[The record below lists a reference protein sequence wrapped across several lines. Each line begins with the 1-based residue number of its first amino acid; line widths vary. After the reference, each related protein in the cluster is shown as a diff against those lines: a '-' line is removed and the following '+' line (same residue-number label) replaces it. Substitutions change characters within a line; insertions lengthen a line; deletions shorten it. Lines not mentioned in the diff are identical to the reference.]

1 MSSTTDATA
10 DQAVQLLI
18 TDPATRAD
26 PYSVY
31 ASLRERPLYRTE
43 VEIWFAS
50 TYSTCNQVVRH
61 PRFLRRHGDSWERRL
76 ALSGSVGRRWVEDQA
91 RWMLWLD
98 PPDHARIRGL
108 VGQSFSARYIEE
120 QRSAVRSVV
129 DGLIDKIAGAGEI
142 DFVPEF
148 ALALPM
154 TVICDMLGIPPADR
168 RDFRA
173 WTSGAGGTLEPMPA
187 PEVQD
192 SADRSSA
199 AFEAYFTALIEERR
213 RTPGDDLITKLIT
226 AESEEGKLSHEE
238 LISNAVLLLAA
249 GFETTTNLL
258 GNGLL
263 ALLRNPA
270 QWRRLREEPGIA
282 ANATEEL
289 LRYDSPVQMATP
301 RVATVDAEID
311 GYVIPEGETVVAIV
325 ASGNRDPQRFHDA
338 DRLDLGRADPAPL
351 SFGAGPHFCL
361 GAALAR
367 LEGAEA
373 FEALTR
379 RLPDLEL
386 VEAEPK
392 WLPTLNLH
400 GVQGLMVRA

>member
-1 MSSTTDATA
+1 
-10 DQAVQLLI
+10 
-18 TDPATRAD
+18 
-26 PYSVY
+26 
-31 ASLRERPLYRTE
+31 
-43 VEIWFAS
+43 
-50 TYSTCNQVVRH
+50 
-61 PRFLRRHGDSWERRL
+61 
-76 ALSGSVGRRWVEDQA
+76 
-91 RWMLWLD
+91 MLWLD
-98 PPDHARIRGL
+98 PPDHGRIRGL

-120 QRSAVRSVV
+120 QRSAVRNVV
-129 DGLIDKIAGAGEI
+129 DSLIDKIAGAGEI
-142 DFVPEF
+142 DFVREF

-173 WTSGAGGTLEPMPA
+173 WTSGAGGTLEPMPT

-192 SADRSSA
+192 SADRSSE
-199 AFEAYFTALIEERR
+199 AFEAYFSALIEERR
-213 RTPGDDLITKLIT
+213 RSPGDDLLTKLIT

-270 QWRRLREEPGIA
+270 EWRRLREEPGIA

-301 RVATVDAEID
+301 RVATVDVEID
-311 GYVIPEGETVVAIV
+311 GCVIPEGETVVAIV
-325 ASGNRDPQRFHDA
+325 ASGNRDPERFEGP
-338 DRLDLGRADPAPL
+338 DRLDLGRDDPAPL

-373 FEALTR
+373 FQALAR
-379 RLPDLEL
+379 RLPHLEL
-386 VEAEPK
+386 FDAEPT

-400 GVQGLMVRA
+400 GVQSLMVRA